1 MLCLCQQ
8 QLHGLAICTSQILPT
23 LPPLCDVQV
32 VAVVVISGFI
42 AGLLGIGGALIFNP
56 FLLQLGVH
64 PQVVASTAVMIILF
78 SSSSISLSFY
88 FSGLLNISYAKARAE
103 VVIICF
109 GPAAERTAASHASPG
124 LK

>member
-1 MLCLCQQ
+1 M
-8 QLHGLAICTSQILPT
+8 
-23 LPPLCDVQV
+23 
-32 VAVVVISGFI
+32 VVISGFI

-88 FSGLLNISYAKARAE
+88 FNGLLNTSYAKARAGIM
-103 VVIICF
+103 VQITSHC
-109 GPAAERTAASHASPG
+109 GPAAKIAAQGSEPSLEPNWTSSYA
-124 LK
+124 